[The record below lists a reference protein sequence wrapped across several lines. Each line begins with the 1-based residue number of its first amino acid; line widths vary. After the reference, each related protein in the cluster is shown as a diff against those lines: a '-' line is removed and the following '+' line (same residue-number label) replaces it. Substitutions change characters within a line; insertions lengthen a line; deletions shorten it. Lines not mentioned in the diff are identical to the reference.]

1 MSGCTPR
8 NGRAATRWPAA
19 MDSLAEFDGGSV
31 ELTGLEFQQPFLAR
45 HSPAV
50 TADPAVSIDHPVA
63 GDDDRQLVGTVR
75 LSHRPES
82 GRPAHP
88 ARQLHVRDGLAVRD
102 APQFL
107 PNLVLEGRA
116 HQANGGLETGTLSR
130 EVLAEL
136 PFDGLQRRRRAGQ
149 YRVAAAQ
156 PLQFGLQAAPLHEL
170 EQHQLLLIRDGEHRA
185 EWRVDPAGVKHLLV
199 GPAGWRADDPV
210 EGFAEAAA

>member
-1 MSGCTPR
+1 MGGCTR
-8 NGRAATRWPAA
+8 RTGRAATRWSAA
-19 MDSLAEFDGGSV
+19 TNSLAEFDGGSV

-63 GDDDRQLVGTVR
+63 GDGDRQLVGTVR
-75 LSHRPES
+75 LSRRPER

-88 ARQLHVRDGLAVRD
+88 ASQLHGRDGIAVRY
-102 APQFL
+102 APQSL

-116 HQANGGLETGTLSR
+116 HQADVGLETGTLSR

-136 PFDGLQRRRRAGQ
+136 PFDGLQRRRRAGK
-149 YRVAAAQ
+149 YRVAAPQ
-156 PLQFGLQAAPLHEL
+156 PLHFGFQAPPLHEL
-170 EQHQLLLIRDGEHRA
+170 EQHQLLLVRDRQHRA
-185 EWRVDPAGVKHLLV
+185 KWRVDPAGVQHLLV
-199 GPAGWRADDPV
+199 GPTGWRADDPV